1 MFLFEENENAIEFI
15 CDVNSAEP
23 GLEKYFRP
31 FQLKKQKTRDVISL
45 LQFINT

>member
-23 GLEKYFRP
+23 GLEKYFKP